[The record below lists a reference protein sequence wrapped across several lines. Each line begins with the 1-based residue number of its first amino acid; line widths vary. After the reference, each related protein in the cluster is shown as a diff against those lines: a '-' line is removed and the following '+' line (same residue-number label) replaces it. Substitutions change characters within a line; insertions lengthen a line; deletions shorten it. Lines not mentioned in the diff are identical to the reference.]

1 MPSCPQPWFVVVKE
15 YQNLGNGSPPEALTE
30 GLAAGIGQF
39 SPLDPASL
47 EQSSWRM
54 EPQMYVGTEQG
65 SCVASSNDK
74 GSGDQGMKCSF
85 HLISERARPIAEG
98 IEKSCPLPS
107 AYPLW
112 QQRSPHQMELTQ

>member
-30 GLAAGIGQF
+30 GLAA
-39 SPLDPASL
+39 ASL